1 MDHPFWTK
9 LIFLVTTSVEDVQ
22 EEGIEERV
30 AMKEDVVEGM
40 EDFFIEPVHLNLKGC
55 FIYDTHCG
63 CDMNDGMVVR
73 FK

>member
-1 MDHPFWTK
+1 MK

-40 EDFFIEPVHLNLKGC
+40 EDFFIESVHLNLESC
-55 FIYDTHCG
+55 FIYYTHG
-63 CDMNDGMVVR
+63 WFNRDGGTVMK

>member
-1 MDHPFWTK
+1 MVHPFWTK

-40 EDFFIEPVHLNLKGC
+40 EDFLVEFFQL
-55 FIYDTHCG
+55 F
-63 CDMNDGMVVR
+63 NDGCLIEYAHG
-73 FK
+73 